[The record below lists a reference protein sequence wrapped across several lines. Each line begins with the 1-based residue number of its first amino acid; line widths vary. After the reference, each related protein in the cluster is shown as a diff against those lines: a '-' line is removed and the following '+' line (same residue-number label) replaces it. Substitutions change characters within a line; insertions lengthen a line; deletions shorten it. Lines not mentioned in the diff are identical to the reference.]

1 MHVPA
6 KEAGVSQLLLRA
18 AMLEYGPTFPRAS
31 EVLGEA
37 GDLDFD
43 FEFPTLKMLA
53 PKKTTQSSG
62 QAQQCNLAG
71 QP

>member
-1 MHVPA
+1 
-6 KEAGVSQLLLRA
+6 
-18 AMLEYGPTFPRAS
+18 MLEYGPTFPRAS

-43 FEFPTLKMLA
+43 FGFPTLKMLA